1 MPANGLYLIAKPPVN
16 TPSFL
21 VTTMRHSYL
30 SVLFPALLGLSLR
43 PACSQTL
50 TQVANLTLGSVSP
63 LSVAAR
69 NNTVFVVG
77 GDRKLSTYDM
87 SQPTNPVL
95 LSAIAINTEYPRTV
109 MVASTRAY
117 TYGVGLGNAS
127 SSTLAAFDISKLN
140 ASVSVGAKSLT
151 IPYPAIGVTDALVC
165 VYGRPYGGNSSV
177 LEVYDSNLI
186 LKGSLQA
193 VATGDNLVMSGTT
206 VYISDVG
213 TNDSYIHYGTI
224 FNLANP
230 ALPVSAGSF
239 LGNIGAI
246 SGTLAFGL
254 QNKTLMVYDISN
266 PLQPVLK
273 GSVATNGGDQIVASG
288 NRVYTTGL
296 YPPSGTSARYLQAFD
311 VSNPAAPVLL
321 ATASSESTASYMAAN
336 GNTAYLIDGANH
348 TLKVYTLSGAP
359 LAAAASRNNAQSI
372 FPNPAHG
379 TITVAHAAA
388 NAPVTIFDSLGKVCL
403 QTTLPITN
411 KLDISALPSGLYT
424 ARVSNTTYRLAV
436 E

>member
-1 MPANGLYLIAKPPVN
+1 
-16 TPSFL
+16 
-21 VTTMRHSYL
+21 MRHSYL

-50 TQVANLTLGSVSP
+50 TQVANLTLGNISP

-69 NNTVFVVG
+69 NNTVLVVG

-95 LSAIAINTEYPRTV
+95 LSAIAINTEYPRAV
-109 MVASTRAY
+109 MVAGTRAY
-117 TYGVGLGNAS
+117 TYGVGLGNAA
-127 SSTLAAFDISKLN
+127 SSTLASFDVSKPS
-140 ASVSVGAKSLT
+140 APVSVGVKNLT
-151 IPYPAIGVTDALVC
+151 IPYPTIGVTDALVC
-165 VYGRPYGGNSSV
+165 VAGLPYNGTSFA
-177 LEVYDSNLI
+177 LDVYDSNLI
-186 LKGSLQA
+186 LKGSLRPA
-193 VATGDNLVMSGTT
+193 VTGDDIVMSGTT
-206 VYISDVG
+206 AYISDVG
-213 TNDSYIHYGTI
+213 TNDTYIHQGTI
-224 FNLANP
+224 LNLANP
-230 ALPVSAGSF
+230 AVPVNAGSF

-273 GSVATNGGDQIVASG
+273 GTVATNGGDRIAASG
-288 NRVYTTGL
+288 NRVYTTGP
-296 YPPSGTSARYLQAFD
+296 YFRTGTSARYLQAFD

-321 ATASSESTASYMAAN
+321 ATASTESTGSYIAAN
-336 GNTAYLIDGANH
+336 GNTVYLAGGES
-348 TLKVYTLSGAP
+348 TLRVYTLSGAP
-359 LAAAASRNNAQSI
+359 LAAAASRNNTQSI

-379 TITVAHAAA
+379 AITVAHAAA

-403 QTTLPITN
+403 ETTLPLTN

-424 ARVSNTTYRLAV
+424 ARVGNISYHLAV
-436 E
+436 D

>member
-1 MPANGLYLIAKPPVN
+1 
-16 TPSFL
+16 
-21 VTTMRHSYL
+21 MRHSYL
-30 SVLFPALLGLSLR
+30 SVLFPALLGLSLQS
-43 PACSQTL
+43 AYSQAL
-50 TQVANLTLGSVSP
+50 TQAANLTLGSVSP

-69 NNTVFVVG
+69 NNIIFVVG

-95 LSAIAINTEYPRTV
+95 LSAIAINTEYPRAV
-109 MVASTRAY
+109 MLAGTRAY
-117 TYGVGLGNAS
+117 TYGVGLGNAA
-127 SSTLAAFDISKLN
+127 SSTLASFDVSKPN
-140 ASVSVGAKSLT
+140 APVSVGVKSLT
-151 IPYPAIGVTDALVC
+151 IPYPTIGVTDALVC
-165 VYGRPYGGNSSV
+165 IAGLPYNGTSFA
-177 LEVYDSNLI
+177 LDVYDSNLI
-186 LKGSLQA
+186 LKGSLRPA
-193 VATGDNLVMSGTT
+193 VTGDNIVMSGTT
-206 VYISDVG
+206 AYISDVG
-213 TNDSYIHYGTI
+213 TNDAYIHQGTI
-224 FNLANP
+224 LNLANP
-230 ALPVSAGSF
+230 AVPVNAGSF
-239 LGNIGAI
+239 LGNIGAV

-273 GSVATNGGDQIVASG
+273 GTVATNGGDKIAASG
-288 NRVYTTGL
+288 NRVYTTG
-296 YPPSGTSARYLQAFD
+296 PPFGNATSARYLQAFD

-336 GNTAYLIDGANH
+336 GNTAYLVDGANH

-379 TITVAHAAA
+379 TLTVAHAAA

-403 QTTLPITN
+403 ETTLPITN

-424 ARVSNTTYRLAV
+424 ARVGNISYHLAV
-436 E
+436 D